1 MNEVEQIMNIPWNGA
16 PDIKSN
22 HPILQSSVHHHRQ
35 FLGALDQVLHE
46 ANDNIIIS
54 YFEQWISRTPHIV
67 QPSPHPDIIWLDSWR
82 SCPSCL
88 RRGITTLAHL
98 MGRWGSSHDVCHH
111 FAVACLEDK
120 QLNTYF
126 TKPVFCNNSLLYKTH
141 FFFDFFYQ
149 NWGKILNMQL

>member
-1 MNEVEQIMNIPWNGA
+1 MAHLISNQTTQSYNQAFIIIVSFWEHS
-16 PDIKSN
+16 IKSFMK
-22 HPILQSSVHHHRQ
+22 HMTISSYHT
-35 FLGALDQVLHE
+35 LNNEL
-46 ANDNIIIS
+46 
-54 YFEQWISRTPHIV
+54 SRTPHIV
-67 QPSPHPDIIWLDSWR
+67 QPSPHPGIIWMDSWR

-88 RRGITTLAHL
+88 RRGITTRAHL

-126 TKPVFCNNSLLYKTH
+126 TKPVFCNNSLLYKTP

-149 NWGKILNMQL
+149 NWGKILTCNCNL